1 MCNLHS
7 TPHFSAFRLKVSH
20 LWRRFFWMS
29 SFGLYLVKKTVQ
41 YIFIEVSLTDMLS
54 SFASLWFPMFFTVLF
69 SFLRRIYY
77 PPRSVII
84 FTIIIDFFFLT
95 SPKKKLIFFNHI
107 LILPL
112 HHFKVLFETA
122 VWKGW
127 NRRKRA
133 TKTNLSETYKFLRI
147 GAPYIIMCHKV

>member
-95 SPKKKLIFFNHI
+95 SPKKKLIF
-107 LILPL
+107 LIIYSYS
-112 HHFKVLFETA
+112 HCTIWKCSSKQLFGGTRLLDKIEE
-122 VWKGW
+122 KEQP
-127 NRRKRA
+127 KQIYQ
-133 TKTNLSETYKFLRI
+133 KLISF
-147 GAPYIIMCHKV
+147 